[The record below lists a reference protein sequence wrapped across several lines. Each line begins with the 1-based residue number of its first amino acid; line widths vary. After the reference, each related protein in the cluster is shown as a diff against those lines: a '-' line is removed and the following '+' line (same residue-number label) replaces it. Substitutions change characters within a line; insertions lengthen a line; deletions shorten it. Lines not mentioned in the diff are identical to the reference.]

1 MTLRNI
7 AAAVAIM
14 FLASACAQNQGT
26 KQTVGGLGGAVL
38 GGLLGSQV
46 GGGSGRLWATGAGVL
61 LGAVIGS
68 EIGRGLDVV
77 DKQQMEQTTQ
87 ASLEHTQTG
96 STSAWSNP
104 DTGNSGTVTPTNTYK
119 ASNGEY
125 CREYSQ
131 TIEVGGDVQE
141 AYGTACRQPDGSW
154 KIVNS

>member
-7 AAAVAIM
+7 AAVVVVLFM
-14 FLASACAQNQGT
+14 ASACAQQGT

-61 LGAVIGS
+61 LGAIVGS
-68 EIGRGLDVV
+68 EIGRGLDEV
-77 DKQQMEQTTQ
+77 DKQQMAQTTE
-87 ASLEHTQTG
+87 ASLEHTKTG
-96 STSAWSNP
+96 ATSTWSNP
-104 DTGNSGTVTPTNTYK
+104 DTGNSGTVTPTSTYQ
-119 ASNGEY
+119 ASSGEY
-125 CREYSQ
+125 CREYRQ
-131 TIEVGGDVQE
+131 TVDVGGEEQE